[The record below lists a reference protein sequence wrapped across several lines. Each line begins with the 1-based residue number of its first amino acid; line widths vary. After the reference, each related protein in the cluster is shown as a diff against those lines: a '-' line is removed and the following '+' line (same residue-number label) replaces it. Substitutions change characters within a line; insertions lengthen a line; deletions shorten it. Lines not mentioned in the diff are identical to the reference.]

1 MDREDEGYIVFYDAE
16 GNIAARQLPLR
27 SQCGHRRHGHRVRI
41 SRIRHRR
48 NPRRDH
54 LGEYYEQY
62 AEYGAPIY
70 HLTYEGETTNAAMN
84 VPTYSSFM
92 AQGDAESWLTAESY
106 GPTQIYVNMDSQ
118 TAAEGVMF
126 LYGANWNVVMV
137 IICTLNI

>member
-16 GNIAARQLPLR
+16 GNIAAVNCLYDPNADI
-27 SQCGHRRHGHRVRI
+27 GGTDI
-41 SRIRHRR
+41 GFAY
-48 NPRRDH
+48 P
-54 LGEYYEQY
+54 EYVT
-62 AEYGAPIY
+62 GATLEEITPIY
-70 HLTYEGETTNAAMN
+70 HLTYEGETTNAVMN

-118 TAAEGVMF
+118 TATEGVMF